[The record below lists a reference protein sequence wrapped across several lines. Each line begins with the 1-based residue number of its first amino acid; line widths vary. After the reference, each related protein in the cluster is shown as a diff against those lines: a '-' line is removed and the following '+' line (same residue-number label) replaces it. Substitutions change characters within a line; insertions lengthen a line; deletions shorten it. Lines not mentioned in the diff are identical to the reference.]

1 MKLKQPDINGLLK
14 KSHKVSKP
22 TPMMAQYLEVKERHK
37 EYLLFYRISY
47 LTGRRDFW
55 Q

>member
-22 TPMMAQYLEVKERHK
+22 TPMME
-37 EYLLFYRISY
+37 
-47 LTGRRDFW
+47 
-55 Q
+55 